1 MRWERLGRKVALDV
15 ALGINYLH
23 TRSCALSCLHDMSCA
38 VLCCAGLGWAGLGW
52 AWAGLGWA
60 VLGCA
65 SCIRR
70 QLQTE
75 PSLDTLFSCGVSR
88 CIHLGNLMHHAIQQC
103 ASPWHLI

>member
-1 MRWERLGRKVALDV
+1 MLLQGGDLYSALRNHPETMRWERLGRKVALDV

-38 VLCCAGLGWAGLGW
+38 VLCCA
-52 AWAGLGWA
+52 
-60 VLGCA
+60 

-75 PSLDTLFSCGVSR
+75 PSLDTLFYCGVSR
-88 CIHLGNLMHHAIQQC
+88 CIHLSNLMHHAIQQC
-103 ASPWHLI
+103 ASP